1 MPFVLH
7 SQPTGVF
14 EAKGSIGDMA
24 TESHRRYAEI
34 MKDVEGMIDDHS
46 ASLLRSCSNCPS
58 NPTPVNHQETGLQ
71 MQSKLKLL
79 VPSIGNF
86 FTRLPLADAFRY
98 QDSLRFISS
107 RRFVPPSFNDIRL
120 ILNTAQVMGLA
131 SAGPLD
137 LATFDGDVTLYPDG
151 HSLEAYNPVISRIID
166 LMAHDTKIGIV
177 TAAGYTEAVK
187 YHERLHGILHAIR
200 DSTVLTD
207 AQKENLVVM
216 GGESNFLFR
225 YDLESPHLLTWVSRK
240 SWILD
245 EMLTW
250 SESLIQSL
258 LDKAEDALKE
268 CITNLSLPA
277 QIIRKERAVGIIP
290 VVPGFKFPRELL
302 EETVLVV
309 AKVLEMS
316 EVGRKLPFCAFNGG
330 NDVFVDIGDKSWG
343 VLVCQKYFS
352 DRDALL
358 GSTRKIE
365 GKRTMHVGDQFLS
378 ANGANDFKARQVGT
392 TAWVANPAETVDLL
406 DEVAA
411 FMRQAEKKRM

>member
-1 MPFVLH
+1 
-7 SQPTGVF
+7 
-14 EAKGSIGDMA
+14 MA

-34 MKDVEGMIDDHS
+34 MKDVEEMIDDHS
-46 ASLLRSCSNCPS
+46 ASLLRSCYNCPS
-58 NPTPVNHQETGLQ
+58 NLSPSPVNHQEMGLQ

-120 ILNTAQVMGLA
+120 ILNTAQVMGLSA
-131 SAGPLD
+131 AGPLD
-137 LATFDGDVTLYPDG
+137 LATFDGDVTLYDDG
-151 HSLEAYNPVISRIID
+151 KSLEPDNPVITRIID
-166 LMAHDTKIGIV
+166 LMAHNTKIGIV
-177 TAAGYTEAVK
+177 TAAGYTEALK
-187 YHERLHGILHAIR
+187 YYERLHGILHAIR
-200 DSTVLTD
+200 DSTILTD
-207 AQKENLVVM
+207 AQKSNLVVM

-225 YDLESPHLLTWVSRK
+225 YDLSSPHLLTWVSRK

-245 EMLTW
+245 DMASW
-250 SESLIQSL
+250 SEDVIQAL

-268 CITNLSLPA
+268 CVFNLSLPA
-277 QIIRKERAVGIIP
+277 QIIRKERAVGIVP
-290 VVPGFKFPRELL
+290 VVPGFKFPRESL

-309 AKVLEMS
+309 AKILEMS

-352 DRDALL
+352 DRDALA
-358 GSTRKIE
+358 GSTRRIE

-406 DEVAA
+406 DEVAE
-411 FMRQAEKKRM
+411 FMRQAEVERM